1 MKKINKREIRKSL
14 EDAIGKVLFRFKISV
29 TGKKGEKILDNFS
42 RKYAAEIKK
51 SIKKSIKTNVPET
64 SNAQRPTMVRKQ
76 TKKIR

>member
-1 MKKINKREIRKSL
+1 MKKVSKKEIRKSL
-14 EDAIGKVLFRFKISV
+14 VDAVGKVLFRFKVSV
-29 TGKKGEKILDNFS
+29 TGKKGEKLLDNFS

-51 SIKKSIKTNVPET
+51 SVKKSIKKNVPET